1 MSTAQGGPNII
12 TDGLVLCSDAAN
24 SKSYPGSGTSITDLS
39 GNGVVGTLTN
49 GPTFNSTEALG
60 TITLDGL
67 NDYIDFGNVSVANF
81 DYNDAFSYEI
91 WLRTTVNTTAYI
103 MGKNESSG
111 NYRGVE
117 VTYRGNTE
125 VGKIGF
131 LIRNTNSF
139 SNRIFVSTVNNT
151 YNDNNWHHIV
161 GTYDGSGTASGMN
174 IIIDTVNDTT
184 IVNTG
189 DISGGITNTQKL
201 CIGSRN
207 GVANYQP
214 GTFGVFR
221 IYAKELSSA
230 EITQNYNALKPR
242 FL

>member
-1 MSTAQGGPNII
+1 MSTIGGPNIVE
-12 TDGLVLCSDAAN
+12 DGLILAIDAAN
-24 SKSYPGSGTSITDLS
+24 IKSYPGSGTTWTDLVGS
-39 GNGVVGTLTN
+39 NDGTLTN
-49 GPTFNSTEALG
+49 GPTFDSTEALG
-60 TITLDGL
+60 TITLDGS
-67 NDYIDFGNVSVANF
+67 NDYIDFGNASVANF

-91 WLRTTVNTTAYI
+91 WLRTTANASKYI

-117 VTYRGNTE
+117 ISYRGNTH
-125 VGKIGF
+125 VGKISF
-131 LIRNTNSF
+131 AIRNTNST
-139 SNRIFVSTVNNT
+139 SNRIVVSTVNNT

-184 IVNTG
+184 TASTG
-189 DISGGITNTQKL
+189 DISGGITSTSNL

-207 GVANYQP
+207 GDANYLP

-230 EITQNYNALKPR
+230 EILQNYNAVKSR
-242 FL
+242 FGL

>member
-1 MSTAQGGPNII
+1 MAGSTGPNAID
-12 TDGLVLCSDAAN
+12 DGLIFAIDAAN
-24 SKSYPGSGTSITDLS
+24 KKSYPGSGASITDLG

-49 GPTFNSTEALG
+49 GPTFNSTEAIG
-60 TITLDGL
+60 TITLDGS
-67 NDYIDFGNVSVANF
+67 NDYIDFGNASVANF

-91 WLRTTVNTTAYI
+91 WLKTTANSSKYI

-117 VTYRGNTE
+117 ITYRGNTH
-125 VGKIGF
+125 VGKISF
-131 LIRNTNSF
+131 FIRNTNSS
-139 SNRIFVSTVNNT
+139 SNRIVVSTVNNT
-151 YNDNNWHHIV
+151 YSGNNWHHIV
-161 GTYDGSGTASGMN
+161 CTYDGSGTASGMN

-184 IVNTG
+184 VVSTG

-207 GVANYQP
+207 GVTNYLP

-230 EITQNYNALKPR
+230 EILQNYNATKSR
-242 FL
+242 FI

>member
-1 MSTAQGGPNII
+1 MSTIGGPNIVE
-12 TDGLVLCSDAAN
+12 DGLTFALDAAN
-24 SKSYPGSGTSITDLS
+24 KKSYPGSGTNLNSTIGGD
-39 GNGVVGTLTN
+39 VGALTN
-49 GPTFNSTEALG
+49 NPTFNSTEALG
-60 TITLDGL
+60 TITLDGS
-67 NDYIDFGNVSVANF
+67 NDYIDFGNASVANF

-91 WLRTTVNTTAYI
+91 WLRTTANASKYI
-103 MGKNESSG
+103 MGKNESGG

-117 VTYRGNTE
+117 ITYRGSTN
-125 VGKIGF
+125 VGKIAF
-131 LIRNTNSF
+131 FIRNTNSS
-139 SNRIFVSTVNNT
+139 SNRIVVSTVNNT

-184 IVNTG
+184 SVSTG

-207 GVANYQP
+207 GNANYLP
-214 GTFGVFR
+214 GTFGLFR

-230 EITQNYNALKPR
+230 EILQNYNAVKSR
-242 FL
+242 FGL